1 MIWSNNSK
9 LVKRW
14 RYFLLQIL
22 LVTAPIYV
30 LMGVGF
36 ATVRLAWFSKAD
48 LQVLGRLVINVLSPA
63 LLFGALAQ
71 QDVAGVLNVAYL
83 LVYGLG
89 SLLALAIAMFVSHRV
104 RGKPLTVAALQG
116 MGSACSNSVFVG
128 YPVLQPLL
136 GPLGGVALAMTVL
149 VENLL
154 VLPLC
159 LALADAGQGNA
170 VSARAAVS
178 RTLAGLVRNPM
189 LVAIAAGFTCALLG
203 WHLPPMLQKPLS
215 MLGAAAGP
223 VALFV
228 VGGSLVGLTL
238 DGLRTALAVV
248 TTSKLVLH
256 PLAVAG
262 VLWAWSAL
270 VGAAGL
276 PAGWALDGP
285 LSFAVV
291 AFAAMPMLGIY
302 PVLALK
308 YGEVRFASAVLLV
321 TTLASFVTL
330 TAWLWALGLT
340 TMN

>member
-1 MIWSNNSK
+1 
-9 LVKRW
+9 
-14 RYFLLQIL
+14 
-22 LVTAPIYV
+22 
-30 LMGVGF
+30 
-36 ATVRLAWFSKAD
+36 
-48 LQVLGRLVINVLSPA
+48 
-63 LLFGALAQ
+63 
-71 QDVAGVLNVAYL
+71 
-83 LVYGLG
+83 
-89 SLLALAIAMFVSHRV
+89 
-104 RGKPLTVAALQG
+104 
-116 MGSACSNSVFVG
+116 
-128 YPVLQPLL
+128 
-136 GPLGGVALAMTVL
+136 
-149 VENLL
+149 
-154 VLPLC
+154 
-159 LALADAGQGNA
+159 
-170 VSARAAVS
+170 
-178 RTLAGLVRNPM
+178 M